1 MEPDRNCS
9 FGGQG
14 CDLTRPR
21 ASLYSDNARRGS
33 CVRSGCQ
40 GPGVTCDRAE
50 QPEGGGVPLVLVDHP
65 LARRHRDGDGQAD
78 RLVEL
83 APPGLN
89 GHNRGHSHSVAQQL
103 GGQLGGDRLGLQ
115 TEIIMKQ
122 K

>member
-1 MEPDRNCS
+1 MEPDQNCS

-21 ASLYSDNARRGS
+21 VSLYSDNARRGS
-33 CVRSGCQ
+33 GVRSGGQ

-89 GHNRGHSHSVAQQL
+89 GHDRGHGDSVAQQL